1 MVLSGNT
8 ICREVWVGRAWV
20 DPGRLWTAVRRFTGK
35 TKLAPPSLFVLFV
48 SNQTQDSPYN
58 VTNDQF
64 SRLGCNQALSDLLDA
79 MYELLRLWTPDRGN
93 NSAKKAGCSD
103 CARSRV
109 PNLSPF
115 EQSGNGQLP
124 SRNC

>member
-1 MVLSGNT
+1 MALSGIT
-8 ICREVWVGRAWV
+8 ICREACEGRASV
-20 DPGRLWTAVRRFTGK
+20 DPGHWWAAVRRLTGK
-35 TKLAPPSLFVLFV
+35 TKLALPSILVFFV
-48 SNQTQDSPYN
+48 SNQTQDSSHN

-64 SRLGCNQALSDLLDA
+64 SGLGRNQTLSDLLDA

-93 NSAKKAGCSD
+93 NSMKKAGCSD
-103 CARSRV
+103 CTRSGV

-115 EQSGNGQLP
+115 EQSGYGQLP